1 MAKLLSGTRI
11 YGTANVDSILYVNT
25 SISIGNST
33 IVLAN
38 TTANT
43 FVANLTQLT
52 ISTPVSA
59 NGGVGT
65 SGQILTSNGSTG
77 SPYWAAG
84 GGGFTNGQSI
94 AVSNIAFANT
104 SNGAATYTYYNS
116 TTKTLDTV
124 FI

>member
-11 YGTANVDSILYVNT
+11 YGTANVDTILYVNT

-33 IVLAN
+33 IALAN
-38 TTANT
+38 STANV
-43 FVANLTQLT
+43 FIANATQLT
-52 ISTPVSA
+52 ITIPVSA

-65 SGQILTSNGSTG
+65 AGQVLTTNGATG
-77 SPYWAAG
+77 SPYWANA

-94 AVSNIAFANT
+94 MVSNVAYSNT
-104 SNGAATYTYYNS
+104 SNTASTYTYYNT

-124 FI
+124 FV